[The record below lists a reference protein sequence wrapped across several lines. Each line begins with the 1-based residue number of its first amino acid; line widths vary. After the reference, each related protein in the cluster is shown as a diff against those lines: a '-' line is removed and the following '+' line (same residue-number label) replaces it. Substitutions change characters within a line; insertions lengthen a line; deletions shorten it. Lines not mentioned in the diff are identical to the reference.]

1 MRGTSQASLIA
12 VEGRFSPVLRA
23 AGESGRVLGEQL
35 FALVDALDSS
45 GSLRRTLTDPS
56 ADAEAK
62 AALVARLLTAADPRA
77 VTAAQ
82 DLVRA
87 RWSTEGDLGD
97 ATERLAFSAVL
108 SSAEADGT
116 LEKVQEELFRIGR
129 ALAGQ
134 REVRRLLFDDRV
146 HAEARGRLVDRLL
159 NGGGTP
165 VTALLARRATVAPRG
180 RRYVTTLGHLD
191 DLIAERRSR
200 QVATVTSAADLGPAQ
215 RERLAG
221 ILERVYG
228 RAMQVQVIVDAH
240 VLGGLRVQVGPEVI
254 DATVLAR
261 LADVRRRLAS

>member
-1 MRGTSQASLIA
+1 MRGTSQASLTA
-12 VEGRFSPVLRA
+12 VEGRFEPVLRA
-23 AGESGRVLGEQL
+23 AGDDGRLLGEQL

-56 ADAEAK
+56 TGAEAK
-62 AALVARLLTAADPRA
+62 AALVGRLLAAADPRTVA
-77 VTAAQ
+77 VAQ

-87 RWSTEGDLGD
+87 RWSDEGDLAD

-108 SSAEADGT
+108 ASAEADGT
-116 LEKVQEELFRIGR
+116 IEQVADELFRIGR

-146 HAEARGRLVDRLL
+146 HAQVRGELVDRLL
-159 NGGGTP
+159 NGGGAP

-200 QVATVTSAADLGPAQ
+200 QVATVTSASDLAPAQ

-228 RAMQVQVIVDAH
+228 RAMQVQVIVDPH